1 MKILVDENM
10 PYARELFSRLGDV
23 KAVSGRPIPLEELS
37 DADALMVRSVTK
49 VNEALLSGKNV
60 KFVGTATAGTDH
72 VDDAWLA
79 QAGIGFSAAPGC
91 NAIAVVEYVFSS
103 LLMLGERDGFALK
116 DRTVGIVGVGN
127 VGGRLQKRLEALG
140 IRTLLCDPPRADRGD
155 EGDFRALDELVEQ
168 ADVITFHT
176 PLFKDG
182 PYKSLHL
189 ADEALIRRLKPGTIL
204 INACRGPVVDNTALL
219 KCLEEGQDLSV
230 VLDVWE
236 PEPDLNVALLNRV
249 DVATAHIAGYT
260 LEGKARGTT
269 QVFEA
274 YSAFI
279 GQAQQVALD
288 TLLPAPEF
296 GRITLHGPLDESSL
310 KRLVHLVYDVRRD
323 DALLRKVAGIPG
335 EFDRLRKN
343 YLERREWS
351 SLYVICDDADVAALL
366 NKLGFT
372 ATHNP
377 AR

>member
-23 KAVSGRPIPLEELS
+23 TAVPGRPIPVSELA

-49 VNEALLSGKNV
+49 VNADLLDGKPV

-72 VDDAWLA
+72 VDDAYLER
-79 QAGIGFSAAPGC
+79 AGIAFSAAPGC

-103 LLMLGERDGFALK
+103 LLMLAERDGFALA

-127 VGGRLQKRLEALG
+127 VGSRLQARLEAYG
-140 IRTLLCDPPRADRGD
+140 VRTLLCDPPRAERGD
-155 EGDFRALDELVEQ
+155 EGDFQPLDELVRE
-168 ADVITFHT
+168 ADVLTFHT

-189 ADEALIRRLKPGTIL
+189 ADEQLIASLKPGTIL
-204 INACRGPVVDNTALL
+204 INACRGPVVDNAALL
-219 KCLEEGQDLSV
+219 KCLQRGQDLSV

-236 PEPDLNVALLNRV
+236 PEPELNVDLLDLV
-249 DVATAHIAGYT
+249 DVGTPHIAGYT

-274 YSAFI
+274 FSQFI
-279 GQAQQVALD
+279 GKQQQVALD

-296 GRITLHGPLDESSL
+296 GRITLHGPLDQATL

-323 DALLRKVAGIPG
+323 DAPLRKVAAVPG
-335 EFDRLRKN
+335 EFDKLRKN

-351 SLYVICDDADVAALL
+351 SLFIQCDDEPAAQTLQ
-366 NKLGFT
+366 KLGFSAVFHT
-372 ATHNP
+372 A
-377 AR
+377 R

>member
-1 MKILVDENM
+1 VKILVDENM
-10 PYARELFSRLGDV
+10 PYARELFSRLGEV
-23 KAVSGRPIPLEELS
+23 KAVPGRPIPVAELD

-49 VNEALLSGKNV
+49 VNASLLEGKAI

-72 VDDAWLA
+72 VDENWLK

-103 LLMLGERDGFALK
+103 LLMLAERDGFALR

-127 VGGRLQKRLEALG
+127 VGGRLQARLEALG

-155 EGDFRALDELVEQ
+155 EGDFRSLDELVRE
-168 ADVITFHT
+168 ADVLTFHT
-176 PLFKDG
+176 PLFKEG
-182 PYKSLHL
+182 PYKTLHL
-189 ADEALIRRLKPGTIL
+189 ADEALLSRLKPGAIL
-204 INACRGPVVDNTALL
+204 INACRGAVVDNTALL
-219 KCLEEGQDLSV
+219 ARLNAGQELSV

-236 PEPDLNVALLNRV
+236 GEPDLNVDLLHKV
-249 DVATAHIAGYT
+249 DVGTAHIAGYT

-274 YSAFI
+274 WSAFI
-279 GQAQQVALD
+279 GREQHVALD

-296 GRITLHGPLDESSL
+296 GRITLHGPLDQPTL

-323 DALLRKVAGIPG
+323 DAPLRNVAGIPG
-335 EFDRLRKN
+335 EFDKLRKN

-351 SLYVICDDADVAALL
+351 SLYVMCDDADAAALL
-366 NKLGFT
+366 CKLGFNAVHHPT
-372 ATHNP
+372 
-377 AR
+377 R

>member
-10 PYARELFSRLGDV
+10 PYARELFSRLGEV
-23 KAVSGRPIPLEELS
+23 RAVPGRPIPTDALT

-49 VNEALLSGKNV
+49 VNEALLGDKAI

-72 VDDAWLA
+72 VDQPWLA

-91 NAIAVVEYVFSS
+91 NAIAVVEYVFSA
-103 LLMLGERDGFALK
+103 LLMLAERDGFTLA

-140 IRTLLCDPPRADRGD
+140 IKTLLCDPPRADNGD
-155 EGDFRALDELVEQ
+155 EGDFRSLDDLVAE

-176 PLFKDG
+176 PLYKEG
-182 PYKSLHL
+182 QYKSLHL

-204 INACRGPVVDNTALL
+204 INACRGPVVDNAALL
-219 KCLEEGQDLSV
+219 KCLEAGQALSV

-236 PEPDLNVALLNRV
+236 PEPDLNLALLDKV
-249 DVATAHIAGYT
+249 DLGTSHIAGYT

-274 YSAFI
+274 YSQFI
-279 GQAQQVALD
+279 GQPQEVALS
-288 TLLPAPEF
+288 TLLPVPEF
-296 GRITLHGPLDESSL
+296 GRISLHGPLDQPTL

-323 DALLRKVAGIPG
+323 DAPLRKVAGIPG
-335 EFDRLRKN
+335 EFDKLRKN

-351 SLYVICDDADVAALL
+351 SLTVECDDADAAELL
-366 NKLGFT
+366 QKLGFN
-372 ATHNP
+372 AVHC
-377 AR
+377 